1 MPSAPCDLRLVAQFS
16 CVVLLL
22 SDKVRYQGYL
32 TLSEPTVYNFV
43 SFHLKCTRTYC
54 SKARHVELN
63 TMK

>member
-1 MPSAPCDLRLVAQFS
+1 MQGKIEDYV
-16 CVVLLL
+16 
-22 SDKVRYQGYL
+22 DKVRYQGYL

-43 SFHLKCTRTYC
+43 SFHFKCTRTYC